1 MKAGTSF
8 WIITCMA
15 REGCLRIE
23 HRKGAE
29 TGHTVSGRLCTGRF
43 VYLYDRMPGNR
54 FLGYPKSDA
63 DFFSGNRVSGIFFIS
78 AEKKRT
84 FRDGNGADRYDSCR
98 SAASCRYCDVF
109 WNEYWWYAVCHDP
122 AIWLERNFAEP
133 ELLSAAGSVLYS
145 GGQYGNQP
153 AGSPGR
159 AEERQNAGISYGRK
173 KEKQA
178 QTDFFGAR
186 GNHNWNPGR
195 MLCKSDACQNGFKNL
210 LEQFLLDVVGL

>member
-1 MKAGTSF
+1 MQNRNRRTGFCFYFFCSLH
-8 WIITCMA
+8 IMHRIH
-15 REGCLRIE
+15 EGRNKLLDNNLHGKGGVSGIE

-43 VYLYDRMPGNR
+43 IYLYDRLPGNR
-54 FLGYPKSDA
+54 FLGHPESDA

-78 AEKKRT
+78 AEKKRSAGD
-84 FRDGNGADRYDSCR
+84 RYCVDRYDSRR

-159 AEERQNAGISYGRK
+159 AEKRQNAGISYGRK
-173 KEKQA
+173 KEK
-178 QTDFFGAR
+178 
-186 GNHNWNPGR
+186 
-195 MLCKSDACQNGFKNL
+195 
-210 LEQFLLDVVGL
+210 